1 MERGIRRLGFTELEM
16 SNFKVLV
23 TYQKELEDAVSL
35 IKEGISRSEKL
46 ISSRNDIAVIL
57 SSDEDTF
64 IRDRMDGVFGFTRND
79 FTISISINTE
89 SSSWKD
95 FVAQTAA
102 HEFNHIVRFQKM
114 FGRERNCIGAGI
126 AFEGLAQ
133 CFEEAVTG
141 QVRPWSKALDMEH
154 AREVWQ
160 KIKDRLDEN
169 SVDLYNRL
177 FISSN
182 DREFALWSG
191 YALGYLII
199 KERIKEYGNSAY
211 WERLMD
217 TDSKSLISDGL

>member
-23 TYQKELEDAVSL
+23 TYEKELEDAVSL
-35 IKEGISRSEKL
+35 IKEGILRSEKL

-57 SSDEDTF
+57 STDEDTF

-95 FVAQTAA
+95 FVVQTAA

-141 QVRPWSKALDMEH
+141 HVRPWSKALNRDQ
-154 AREVWQ
+154 AKEVWQ
-160 KIKDRLDEN
+160 KIKDRLDDN

-177 FISSN
+177 FINSN
-182 DREFALWSG
+182 DKEFALWSG

-199 KERIKEYGNSAY
+199 KEKITELGKDMD
-211 WERLMD
+211 WEELMD
-217 TDSKSLISDGL
+217 MDSKTLISNGL

>member
-23 TYQKELEDAVSL
+23 TYEKELEDAVSL
-35 IKEGISRSEKL
+35 IKEGILRSEKL

-64 IRDRMDGVFGFTRND
+64 MRDRMDGVFGFTRND

-133 CFEEAVTG
+133 CFEEAAMG
-141 QVRPWSKALDMEH
+141 QLRPWSKALNRDQ
-154 AREVWQ
+154 AKEVWQ
-160 KIKDRLDEN
+160 KIKDRLDDN

-177 FISSN
+177 FINSN
-182 DREFALWSG
+182 DKEFALWSG

-199 KERIKEYGNSAY
+199 KEKITELGKDMD
-211 WERLMD
+211 WEELMD
-217 TDSKSLISDGL
+217 MDSKTLISNGL